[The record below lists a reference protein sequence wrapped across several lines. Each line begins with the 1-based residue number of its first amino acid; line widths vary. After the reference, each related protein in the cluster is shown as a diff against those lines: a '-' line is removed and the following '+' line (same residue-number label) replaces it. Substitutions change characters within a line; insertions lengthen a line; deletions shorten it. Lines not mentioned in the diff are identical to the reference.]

1 VGPVT
6 GPRPLPAF
14 LLEDSAWRAVLHV
27 LDAPMFARDQRVWS
41 HVGLDPIEPWI
52 DFPAMLAEGW
62 SPAVAALLVAAAHLW
77 ADAATIDQLPPLD
90 LDDLVARLDDGN
102 WRRLL
107 GALAIRRA
115 GLRGSAWSPDLPGL
129 LEEA

>member
-6 GPRPLPAF
+6 GLGQVPAF
-14 LLEDSAWRAVLHV
+14 LLEDSSWRAGLHIP
-27 LDAPMFARDQRVWS
+27 DAPLFAHDRRVWA
-41 HVGLDPIEPWI
+41 HVDLDPLEPWI

-62 SPAVAALLVAAAHLW
+62 SPGVAALLVAAAHLW
-77 ADAATIDQLPPLD
+77 ADAPTVDELPPLD

-115 GLRGSAWSPDLPGL
+115 GLRGSVWPLDLAGL
-129 LEEA
+129 LEGR

>member
-1 VGPVT
+1 MGPVT
-6 GPRPLPAF
+6 GPRQVPAF
-14 LLEDSAWRAVLHV
+14 LLADSAWRAVLHI
-27 LDAPMFARDQRVWS
+27 LDAPVFVRDPRVWV
-41 HVGLDPIEPWI
+41 HVDLDPREPWI

-62 SPAVAALLVAAAHLW
+62 SPSITALLVAAAHLW
-77 ADAATIDQLPPLD
+77 ADAATVDQLPPLD
-90 LDDLVARLDDGN
+90 LDDLVARLDDDN

-115 GLRGSAWSPDLPGL
+115 GLRGSAWPLDLAGL

>member
-1 VGPVT
+1 MT
-6 GPRPLPAF
+6 GPRQVPA
-14 LLEDSAWRAVLHV
+14 LLLADSAWRAALHV
-27 LDAPMFARDQRVWS
+27 LDAPRSARDPRVWG
-41 HVGLDPIEPWI
+41 HVDLDPQAPWI

-62 SPAVAALLVAAAHLW
+62 SPSVAALLVAAAHLW
-77 ADAATIDQLPPLD
+77 ADAATVQQLPPLD
-90 LDDLVARLDDGN
+90 LDDLVARLDEGN

-115 GLRGSAWSPDLPGL
+115 GLRGAAWPLDLAGL

>member
-1 VGPVT
+1 MGPVT
-6 GPRPLPAF
+6 TPGRLPAH
-14 LLEDSAWRAVLHV
+14 LAGDSAWRAALHI
-27 LDAPMFARDQRVWS
+27 LDAPLFATDRRVWA
-41 HVGLDPIEPWI
+41 HVTLDPLESWI

-62 SPAVAALLVAAAHLW
+62 SPSAAALLVAAAHLW
-77 ADAATIDQLPPLD
+77 ADAATVDELPPLD

-115 GLRGSAWSPDLPGL
+115 GLRGSAWPLDLAGL
-129 LEEA
+129 LEER

>member
-1 VGPVT
+1 VGPCRP
-6 GPRPLPAF
+6 GPAGAADRLPG
-14 LLEDSAWRAVLHV
+14 
-27 LDAPMFARDQRVWS
+27 DARR
-41 HVGLDPIEPWI
+41 G
-52 DFPAMLAEGW
+52 
-62 SPAVAALLVAAAHLW
+62 LVAAAHLW
-77 ADAATIDQLPPLD
+77 ADAATVEQLPPLD

-115 GLRGSAWSPDLPGL
+115 GLRGAAWPLDLAGL

>member
-1 VGPVT
+1 VT
-6 GPRPLPAF
+6 TPGRLPAWVWQ
-14 LLEDSAWRAVLHV
+14 DSAWRAALHV
-27 LDAPMFARDQRVWS
+27 LTGDRFAADPRVWS
-41 HVGLDPIEPWI
+41 HVDLEQGWI
-52 DFPAMLAEGW
+52 DWPAILAEGW

-77 ADAATIDQLPPLD
+77 ADAATVDQLPPLD

-102 WRRLL
+102 WRLLL

-115 GLRGSAWSPDLPGL
+115 GLRGSAWRLDLARL